1 MQWYYDGQIRRYVG
15 QIVRLLS
22 GFKYQGVDGKQFT
35 VPVSYGDM
43 TRQVANII
51 RDNSENKIP
60 SAPRIAVYINDLQ
73 LDRTRLADS
82 THVSKVHVRERER
95 LYDSGGVFTGYGPTQ
110 GNGYTVERL
119 MPTPY
124 KLTVKVDIWSTNTDQ
139 KLQILEQIMML
150 FNPSLELQTTDNY
163 IDWTSISVLEISNIQ
178 FSGRTIPSGVDS
190 EIDIA
195 TLTLET
201 PIYISP
207 PTKVKR
213 LGVIQDIIMN
223 IKDETLTFDVQEK
236 VTISGFDIFVYA
248 DKNNLD
254 KKYYIVELIDPKTTV
269 QAFDKNVVDIWQKSG
284 KELNWNL
291 ILDLYPGK
299 FRAGS
304 SQIFLVQPNGN
315 QIVGT
320 FSPIQSDE
328 RKLIVEFDQ
337 DTYNTNTVGNID
349 RIIDPET
356 YNPLDENPGIG
367 FKCLILNDITFEN
380 RFHDSNQDGFVP
392 LYQDRRPDLPYYIN
406 PEDPASYPG
415 VRELVNNRSYRIKT
429 VGTTDFTKIG
439 ASENKV
445 GVRFNSKNINHDS
458 GAPDF
463 KPLNPTGTG
472 TVSVI
477 GLPVDG
483 TVAPGTA
490 AWGSFSAGANDI
502 IEWDGTTWN
511 IIFDASEHDGS
522 VEYTTNLRTGVQ
534 YKFEDGEWT
543 RAFEGEYQNGSWRI
557 IL

>member
-43 TRQVANII
+43 TRQVASII

-73 LDRTRLADS
+73 LDRTRLADA
-82 THVSKVHVRERER
+82 THISKVHIRERER
-95 LYDSGGVFTGYGPTQ
+95 LYDSSGDFTGYGPTQ
-110 GNGYTVERL
+110 GNAYTVERL

-124 KLTVKVDIWSTNTDQ
+124 KLSVKADIWSTNTDQ

-163 IDWTSISVLEISNIQ
+163 VDWTSISVLEISNIQ

-223 IKDETLTFDVQEK
+223 IKDETLSIDIQEK
-236 VTISGFDIFVYA
+236 VTIGGFDIFVYYNK
-248 DKNNLD
+248 DTE
-254 KKYYIVELIDPKTTV
+254 KYYADLIDSKTIV
-269 QAFDKNVVDIWQKSG
+269 QAFNDDKVAAWQKLG
-284 KELNWNL
+284 KDLNWSL
-291 ILDLYPGK
+291 ILDQYPGK

-304 SQIFLVQPNGN
+304 SQLFLVQPDGN

-320 FSPIQSDE
+320 IAVNPLDE
-328 RKLIVEFDQ
+328 TKLVIEFDQ
-337 DTYNTNTVGNID
+337 DTYNTDTVISGRGNID
-349 RIIDPET
+349 AIIDPET
-356 YNPLDENPGIG
+356 FNPGIPTG
-367 FKCLILNDITFEN
+367 NVRYLILNDIAGAAG
-380 RFHDSNQDGFVP
+380 RS
-392 LYQDRRPDLPYYIN
+392 YYD
-406 PEDPASYPG
+406 EEVLKPG
-415 VRELVNNRSYRIKT
+415 VE
-429 VGTTDFTKIG
+429 
-439 ASENKV
+439 
-445 GVRFNSKNINHDS
+445 
-458 GAPDF
+458 
-463 KPLNPTGTG
+463 
-472 TVSVI
+472 
-477 GLPVDG
+477 
-483 TVAPGTA
+483 
-490 AWGSFSAGANDI
+490 AWGAFSAGANDI
-502 IEWDGTTWN
+502 IEWNGEAW
-511 IIFDASEHDGS
+511 IIVFDASAHDES
-522 VEYTTNLRTGVQ
+522 FVYTTNLRTGVQ

-543 RAFEGEYQNGSWRI
+543 RAFEGEYQKGSWRI